1 MTAMYGC
8 HCLLNQV
15 KMVKSKFIY
24 IMVAST
30 LLIASCSAAAT
41 PTAAPMPSPLP
52 AATITVPVTVEP
64 TSTLPSNVPFSD
76 AEVPRVSVEDAA
88 AAIKNGDAIVVDVR
102 DPQSYQASHIPG
114 ALSITLGD
122 IMSNPTGLKLDK
134 DKWII
139 TYCT

>member
-1 MTAMYGC
+1 MTATRGC

-52 AATITVPVTVEP
+52 AATVTVPVTVEP
-64 TSTLPSNVPFSD
+64 TSTVPSNVPLSD